1 MSSIRLGDYWATQA
15 QGISSSIHGYQV
27 FEGKSAAPL
36 DADGFE
42 EHRQKLGKRR
52 SRMSSDKPWENP
64 SRTKLWQEMKADE
77 KAEWLR
83 AQLNEVNGLNAK
95 LQQMSCLYAMLSSQV
110 QEIGRAVKT
119 IEKS

>member
-1 MSSIRLGDYWATQA
+1 
-15 QGISSSIHGYQV
+15 
-27 FEGKSAAPL
+27 
-36 DADGFE
+36 
-42 EHRQKLGKRR
+42 
-52 SRMSSDKPWENP
+52 MSSDKPWENP

-119 IEKS
+119 IEKRLEENR